1 MKVLPFIFLTIQGEL
16 LPLYP
21 FYIALD
27 VLTTEVG
34 KEKER
39 HENWKK
45 DDTEFVFINS
55 IIIKTLSR
63 LLDKN
68 QCKYKLKNC

>member
-1 MKVLPFIFLTIQGEL
+1 MKVLLFIFLTIQGEL

-27 VLTTEVG
+27 VLTTEAG

-45 DDTEFVFINS
+45 G
-55 IIIKTLSR
+55 
-63 LLDKN
+63 
-68 QCKYKLKNC
+68 

>member
-45 DDTEFVFINS
+45 G
-55 IIIKTLSR
+55 
-63 LLDKN
+63 
-68 QCKYKLKNC
+68 

>member
-39 HENWKK
+39 H
-45 DDTEFVFINS
+45 DTEFVFINS